1 MKRWRCVENIP
12 KAKTIINL
20 HKNEFYDWVLMRDLS
35 PTIKALREKLHRFKT
50 EELKQQKFR
59 LSNEELIKADK
70 LATSVVNK
78 IANQATEFIKS
89 KHRQSEEI
97 VTMIEEM
104 FKLNE

>member
-1 MKRWRCVENIP
+1 MKRWRCVE
-12 KAKTIINL
+12 KT
-20 HKNEFYDWVLMRDLS
+20 F
-35 PTIKALREKLHRFKT
+35 
-50 EELKQQKFR
+50 LKQ
-59 LSNEELIKADK
+59 NK